1 MDGKIVPVE
10 PKPYRAFQGW
20 RYYDVKDAPR
30 DLTKASKGLARMP
43 EPLRRELRELG
54 LL

>member
-1 MDGKIVPVE
+1 MRTL
-10 PKPYRAFQGW
+10 PKAMRAFQGW
-20 RYYDVKDAPR
+20 RYLAAKDAPP
-30 DLTKASKGLARMP
+30 DLDRVARGMTNMP